1 MSTSASA
8 VEPALGGGPTR
19 NLGVTPPIATNGP
32 TPREIE
38 VTKTL
43 VAELEKQGVFESDE
57 ESKVREVILGK
68 LDAMVKDFVYRV
80 SIANGMSESLARSAG
95 GKIFTFGSYRLGVHG
110 PGSDIDTLCVVPK
123 HVQRE
128 DFFSVFESMLKERE
142 EVTEVA
148 GVPTAHVPLIASK
161 FLGVDIDFTFAR
173 LSLPRVEDSLSLE
186 DDNLLR
192 NLDERDVRSLGGS
205 RVTDGILRLVPNIH
219 VFRMALRCI
228 KLWAQRRAIYSNV
241 MGFLGGVAWAMLT
254 ARICQLYPN
263 EAAGA
268 IVSRFF
274 IIFYQWKW
282 PQPVL
287 LTPIEDGPLSVR
299 VWNPKLYPSDRLHR
313 MPIITPAYPGMCAT
327 HNVSQSTQMVM
338 TSEFKRAAEVVD
350 RVIIGKTDWSEL
362 FAKHDFFF
370 KYKYYLQ
377 VIASSGSADLQLKWH
392 GTVESKIRQLV
403 MKLELVPTITCAH
416 PFIKGFDQVSEC
428 YNDHEVRLV
437 ATGDIP
443 EEVAQRTQKVTA
455 LPETEEAKKAAEE
468 EAAKI
473 TEGKE
478 GHRMIYT
485 TTFYIGLSIEPKLA
499 GEGHRKL
506 DISYPTAEFTGKV
519 KQWEQ
524 YDEASMGIVVRHIK
538 WTQLP
543 GYVFEGGENRVTAA
557 AASKVNGKRAKS
569 GKKRNGD
576 TARNAANGGAAG
588 AESNGATQAE
598 DTVTAV
604 DNGDAEM
611 ASPTKKQRTVPG
623 LQGTLGSAM
632 TSATNATPTL
642 PLQPA
647 TASKELENFQL
658 ATGNQPIA
666 ASTNT
671 AANQ

>member
-1 MSTSASA
+1 M
-8 VEPALGGGPTR
+8 
-19 NLGVTPPIATNGP
+19 
-32 TPREIE
+32 
-38 VTKTL
+38 
-43 VAELEKQGVFESDE
+43 
-57 ESKVREVILGK
+57 GK

-80 SIANGMSESLARSAG
+80 SISHGMSETLARSAG

-148 GVPTAHVPLIASK
+148 GVPTAHVPLIAAK
-161 FLGVDIDFTFAR
+161 FMGVDIDFTFAR
-173 LSLPRVEDSLSLE
+173 LALPRVEDNLSLE

-274 IIFYQWKW
+274 IILYQWKW

-287 LTPIEDGPLSVR
+287 LTQIEDGPLSVR

-350 RVIIGKTDWSEL
+350 RVIIGKTNWDEL

-428 YNDHEVRLV
+428 WNDHEVRLV

-443 EEVAQRTQKVTA
+443 EEVAQRTQKVAA
-455 LPETEEAKKAAEE
+455 LPETDEAKQAAAEE
-468 EAAKI
+468 AARV

-499 GEGHRKL
+499 GEGPRKL

-543 GYVFEGGENRVTAA
+543 GYVFEGGENRVSAA
-557 AASKVNGKRAKS
+557 AVSKVNGKRAKS
-569 GKKRNGD
+569 GHKKKNGSDATTSVGAQAATGQTNGTYADSD
-576 TARNAANGGAAG
+576 TL
-588 AESNGATQAE
+588 
-598 DTVTAV
+598 TAV

-611 ASPTKKQRTVPG
+611 ASPTKKQRIVPD
-623 LQGTLGSAM
+623 TLG
-632 TSATNATPTL
+632 ATASTPTL
-642 PLQPA
+642 PLQA
-647 TASKELENFQL
+647 ETASKELENFQL
-658 ATGNQPIA
+658 ATGNHPIA

-671 AANQ
+671 AANR